1 MAAHKRESLESHRLG
16 AAKVLGMKE
25 AQVPACAE
33 TTLAVTATAP
43 KKRKV
48 ANNEGAPGSSS
59 ANKRGR
65 LSPSAGE
72 RRQQA
77 SDKAQEATK
86 KQDTVVSKL
95 AEFQRLVRG
104 DSKYVQDVQKK
115 PGLRSAYKK
124 WTRPDEEWLR
134 SFIMKG
140 GTQLDAAAQTLG
152 RTVLAI
158 ANCAQQL
165 RRFPSHNPHWRTAE
179 QILAE
184 ATPKSAARSLS
195 ASAVELPV
203 NTRDSTRFLEDNE
216 SSTEQRDLSTKYWS
230 AGGLKSPR
238 NTQLPPVHDLS
249 WHCELQSR
257 GKVHLHALSS
267 VRTSVDSDM

>member
-1 MAAHKRESLESHRLG
+1 M
-16 AAKVLGMKE
+16 
-25 AQVPACAE
+25 P
-33 TTLAVTATAP
+33 
-43 KKRKV
+43 
-48 ANNEGAPGSSS
+48 
-59 ANKRGR
+59 
-65 LSPSAGE
+65 GE
-72 RRQQA
+72 RLQHA
-77 SDKAQEATK
+77 SVKAQEATK

-95 AEFQRLVRG
+95 AEFQRLVRCALSHALAG
-104 DSKYVQDVQKK
+104 SFVVRSLAAETASTCKMFKRNPVCAART
-115 PGLRSAYKK
+115 RSAFDCGCLSCTMCACR

-158 ANCAQQL
+158 ANRAQQL
-165 RRFPSHNPHWRTAE
+165 GSGALFFADHDLVVRCFPSHNPHWRTAE

-195 ASAVELPV
+195 ASAVELD
-203 NTRDSTRFLEDNE
+203 TRDSTRFLEDNE
-216 SSTEQRDLSTKYWS
+216 SSTEQRDLSKTYRS

-238 NTQLPPVHDLS
+238 NTQLPPVNDLS

-267 VRTSVDSDM
+267 VRTSVDS